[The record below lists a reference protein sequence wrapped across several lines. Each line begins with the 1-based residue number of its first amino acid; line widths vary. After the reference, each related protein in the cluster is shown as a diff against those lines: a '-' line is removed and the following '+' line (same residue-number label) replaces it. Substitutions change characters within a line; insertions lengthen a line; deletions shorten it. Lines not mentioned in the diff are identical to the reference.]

1 MEINVDGLAKL
12 VALVL
17 WADEKVT
24 DEELSVAESVFSK
37 YGISWA
43 DAKKDLDS
51 HLEDIYDPGEGDE
64 EFTETDEDFDIG
76 RVYLGE
82 VDDLEVLNDL
92 SALIVADKIVSLSE
106 IDILH
111 RIANAIGAQPELA
124 TAALLKAT
132 KESNAEINI
141 E

>member
-1 MEINVDGLAKL
+1 MSVNADGLAKL

-24 DEELSVAESVFSK
+24 DEELSVAESVFRK
-37 YGISWA
+37 HGISWA

-51 HLEDIYDPGEGDE
+51 HLEDLYDPGEEGE

-82 VDDLEVLNDL
+82 VDDFEVLCDL
-92 SALIVADKIVSLSE
+92 SALIVADKIVSFSE

-111 RIANAIGAQPELA
+111 RIAKAIGAQPELA

-132 KESNAEINI
+132 KENNAKVNI